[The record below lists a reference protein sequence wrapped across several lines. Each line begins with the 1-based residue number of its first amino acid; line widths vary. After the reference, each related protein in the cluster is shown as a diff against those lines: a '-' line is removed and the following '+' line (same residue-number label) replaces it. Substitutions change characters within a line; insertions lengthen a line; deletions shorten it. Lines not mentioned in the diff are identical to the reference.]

1 MPEETRLTRDFILF
15 DGNEM
20 EVLKEQCAVG
30 IDEIISIV
38 NQFEQPVTFGDGVP
52 VFQEY
57 IAENCSVPYT
67 FAPAHVNKQRAGAV
81 AALGMKYFAEGRS
94 ETAAEHKPEYLRL
107 SQAENE
113 RGRISMITV
122 RAMQVKDAE
131 QVSELE
137 RMIFSDHGVI
147 RDLWI
152 HSVCRTRFSGCGR
165 K

>member
-1 MPEETRLTRDFILF
+1 M
-15 DGNEM
+15 
-20 EVLKEQCAVG
+20 
-30 IDEIISIV
+30 
-38 NQFEQPVTFGDGVP
+38 P
-52 VFQEY
+52 VFQEQKTRG
-57 IAENCSVPYT
+57 VPYT

-107 SQAENE
+107 SQAERTK

-137 RMIFSDHGVI
+137 RMIFSQPWSYQICGFTQSAEHGFSWLRKKII
-147 RDLWI
+147 R
-152 HSVCRTRFSGCGR
+152 S
-165 K
+165 

>member
-1 MPEETRLTRDFILF
+1 MYRIH
-15 DGNEM
+15 
-20 EVLKEQCAVG
+20 
-30 IDEIISIV
+30 
-38 NQFEQPVTFGDGVP
+38 
-52 VFQEY
+52 
-57 IAENCSVPYT
+57 

-107 SQAENE
+107 SQAERTK

-137 RMIFSDHGVI
+137 RMIFSQPWSYQGFVDSLSLPNTVF
-147 RDLWI
+147 L
-152 HSVCRTRFSGCGR
+152 VAEE